1 MFQKLSFLFLFL
13 ILTWTTLD
21 THCGYLLNRLIK
33 SNMAKLGC
41 LEATQIKKIKIIE
54 DDIS

>member
-33 SNMAKLGC
+33 SNRAKLGC